1 MGAWPGAPVPADDT
15 SATVAWPAQTIR
27 HTARAP
33 RSSSGPDVAFE
44 DELLLLPGGTDL
56 SPIDRLF
63 VNGRFL
69 NEVGLEAY
77 ERDLIELFRKPENR
91 AMRDRI
97 AERVLIQLTPS
108 LSTK

>member
-1 MGAWPGAPVPADDT
+1 M
-15 SATVAWPAQTIR
+15 
-27 HTARAP
+27 
-33 RSSSGPDVAFE
+33 
-44 DELLLLPGGTDL
+44 
-56 SPIDRLF
+56 
-63 VNGRFL
+63 